1 MGSTTVV
8 RSEIRGNGAATASV
22 DAEAVRE
29 QLGRILASPLFKNS
43 KHYPALLRY
52 VVEHTLE
59 GHTAPLK
66 ERALGVEVFGR
77 DPHYDTNLDPVVRTS
92 ACEVRKRIAQ
102 YYHEPGHE
110 TEVRIDL
117 PSGSYVPE
125 FRPPEA
131 RPQPA
136 PVEPLTVV
144 EPEPQAKMWNWQ
156 RFAAIAAGLAALG
169 GTAVGIGGSRSA
181 VQRFWAPVWGAA
193 DLVTVCVSA
202 PGAPGQQVLPA
213 AQPDPGP
220 GPSYLDVM
228 RGDRMAYA
236 DALTMSRLT
245 ALFSENGKRFE
256 IRRGTASTLADFRK
270 GPAVLIGAYNNDWT
284 MRLENHLR
292 FTFERDGTPHGGYI
306 RDRQNPSKI
315 EWRYDPEKPYAQV
328 TEDYAIVSRFVDPRT
343 EKMVVVVAG
352 MGKDGTLAAGEF
364 VTVERY
370 LRGLSSRAPAGWER
384 KNLQAVIATEIIKG
398 NAGPPKVLAVHA
410 W

>member
-8 RSEIRGNGAATASV
+8 RSELRGNAAAPASV

-59 GHTAPLK
+59 GHGAPLK

-77 DPHYDTNLDPVVRTS
+77 DPQYDTNLDPVVRTS

-102 YYHEPGHE
+102 YYHEAGRE

-136 PVEPLTVV
+136 PVERLTVTA
-144 EPEPQAKMWNWQ
+144 PKPQGSTRDWQ
-156 RFAAIAAGLAALG
+156 RWAMICAGLAVLGAAAIGLG
-169 GTAVGIGGSRSA
+169 GTRSA
-181 VQRFWAPVWGAA
+181 VQQFWAPVWGSAEV
-193 DLVTVCVSA
+193 VTICVAA
-202 PGAPGQQVLPA
+202 PGAPGQQALPA
-213 AQPDPGP
+213 AQVDAGP

-228 RGDRMAYA
+228 RGDRMAFA

-245 ALFSENGKRFE
+245 GLF
-256 IRRGTASTLADFRK
+256 
-270 GPAVLIGAYNNDWT
+270 
-284 MRLENHLR
+284 
-292 FTFERDGTPHGGYI
+292 
-306 RDRQNPSKI
+306 
-315 EWRYDPEKPYAQV
+315 
-328 TEDYAIVSRFVDPRT
+328 
-343 EKMVVVVAG
+343 
-352 MGKDGTLAAGEF
+352 
-364 VTVERY
+364 
-370 LRGLSSRAPAGWER
+370 
-384 KNLQAVIATEIIKG
+384 
-398 NAGPPKVLAVHA
+398 
-410 W
+410 